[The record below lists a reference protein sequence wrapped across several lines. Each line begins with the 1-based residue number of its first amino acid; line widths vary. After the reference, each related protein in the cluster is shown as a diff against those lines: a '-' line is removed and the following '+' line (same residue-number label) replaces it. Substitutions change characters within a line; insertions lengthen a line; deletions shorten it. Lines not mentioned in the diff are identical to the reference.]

1 YTRSLLSAIPVPNPR
16 VERHRKVFYY
26 DPTVHDYDTNPP
38 SWVEIAPEHWV
49 LAKER
54 ELEQYRREYE
64 ERNRQRAMAAAPH
77 VSCVGPPR
85 APNPSKRRARRV
97 RWARWAL

>member
-1 YTRSLLSAIPVPNPR
+1 MELAETEELYENPVHPYTRSLLSAIPVPNPR

-49 LAKER
+49 LANER

-64 ERNRQRAMAAAPH
+64 ERNRQRAM
-77 VSCVGPPR
+77 
-85 APNPSKRRARRV
+85 
-97 RWARWAL
+97 